1 MDLTNLLDA
10 QWWIVTFGLIG
21 ILAIIFA
28 ETGLL
33 IGFFLPGDS
42 LLVVAGMGASAAV
55 ASSVGLAAPFPLP
68 VLLVCAPLCAVA
80 GAQLGHYIGAKTGPR
95 LFSRPDSRLFKREYV
110 EKAEHYFQKF
120 GPSKAVVLARF
131 IPIVRTFLNPVAGM
145 LGMPAPRFFL
155 WNIVGGVLWTE
166 SMLLIGYFAGNA
178 IPNVDRYILPGAA
191 VIILL
196 SVIPII
202 REIIKS
208 RKEPKTVTDPIA
220 GPIAGPVTEPRG
232 RHHRDAAPPF

>member
-1 MDLTNLLDA
+1 MDLTNVLDA

-21 ILAIIFA
+21 ILSIIFA

-55 ASSVGLAAPFPLP
+55 ASSVGLKAPFPLGL
-68 VLLVCAPLCAVA
+68 LLVCAPLCAVA
-80 GAQLGHYIGAKTGPR
+80 GAQLGHLIGAKSGPR
-95 LFSRPDSRLFKREYV
+95 LFSRPDSRLFKQEYV

-145 LGMPAPRFFL
+145 LGMPASRFFV
-155 WNIVGGVLWTE
+155 WNLVGGVLWTE
-166 SMLLIGYFAGNA
+166 SMLLIGYFAGSA
-178 IPNVDRYILPGAA
+178 IPNVDRYILPGA
-191 VIILL
+191 VLIILL
-196 SVIPII
+196 SIIPIV
-202 REIIKS
+202 REVLKS
-208 RKEPKTVTDPIA
+208 RKESRNGADGT
-220 GPIAGPVTEPRG
+220 RG
-232 RHHRDAAPPF
+232 RHHRDSAPL

>member
-55 ASSVGLAAPFPLP
+55 ATSVGLDAPFPLA
-68 VLLVCAPLCAVA
+68 VLLIGAPFCAII
-80 GAQLGHYIGAKTGPR
+80 GAQVGHYIGAKTGPR
-95 LFSRPDSRLFKREYV
+95 LFSRPESRLFKREYV
-110 EKAEHYFQKF
+110 EKAEHYFQTF
-120 GPSKAVVLARF
+120 GPAKAVVLARF

-145 LGMPAPRFFL
+145 LGMPAPKFFL
-155 WNIVGGVLWTE
+155 WNVVGGILWTE
-166 SMLLIGYFAGNA
+166 SLLLVGYFAGSA

-196 SVIPII
+196 SVIPIV
-202 REIIKS
+202 REIMKG
-208 RKEPKTVTDPIA
+208 RKASKTVP
-220 GPIAGPVTEPRG
+220 PTEPRG
-232 RHHRDAAPPF
+232 RHHRDPASPL